1 MLLYKFIFISDLN
14 LIPMFSVFLFFLNIS
29 VVYLSET
36 DDPLPWFRAL
46 SEKFQNL
53 ECPDWLKT
61 HFTV

>member
-36 DDPLPWFRAL
+36 DDPLPW
-46 SEKFQNL
+46 
-53 ECPDWLKT
+53 CPDWLKT
-61 HFTV
+61 HFTAWSTVFLKTLV